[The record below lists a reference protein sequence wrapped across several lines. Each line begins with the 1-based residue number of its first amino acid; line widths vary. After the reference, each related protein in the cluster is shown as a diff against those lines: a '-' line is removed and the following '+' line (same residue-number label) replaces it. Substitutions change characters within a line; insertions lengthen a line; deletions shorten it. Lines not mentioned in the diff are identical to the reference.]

1 MLFHRLLQKI
11 LRWVAC
17 GVFYFTIYSSLN
29 PWMIFPF
36 QNVIANL
43 CVFVTGVCV
52 CVHPHSLNK
61 DFSQAV
67 IGTFYQYHFQKIVGW
82 VAFKFLFFMLKFKLF
97 KMCRPLSLFI
107 LLRFLLSVW
116 KVIPYRKGM
125 SCGMCSLKI
134 TTSKGILYSLG
145 QLERLYDAISDKDKT
160 SDGIRR
166 EVQ

>member
-11 LRWVAC
+11 LRGVAC
-17 GVFYFTIYSSLN
+17 GVFYFTICSSLN

-43 CVFVTGVCV
+43 CVLWLECV
-52 CVHPHSLNK
+52 WVHPHPLNK

-82 VAFKFLFFMLKFKLF
+82 VTFKFFFFMLKFKLF

-107 LLRFLLSVW
+107 LSRFLLSVW

-145 QLERLYDAISDKDKT
+145 QLERLYDAISDKNKT
-160 SDGIRR
+160 SDGIHR